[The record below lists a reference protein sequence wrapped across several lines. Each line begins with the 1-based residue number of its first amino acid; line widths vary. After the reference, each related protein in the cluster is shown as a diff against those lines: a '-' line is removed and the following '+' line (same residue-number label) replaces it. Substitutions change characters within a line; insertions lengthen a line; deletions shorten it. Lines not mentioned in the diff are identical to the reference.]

1 MTTTYEPPNKPG
13 VCNTCD
19 EPSNHLQE
27 SFCDGDGCGLSTG
40 LLCEDCYRRHTDRR
54 EPDMCRPCARKEER
68 AENARLD
75 HLSGDNDRA
84 YDAWKDGDR

>member
-13 VCNTCD
+13 PCNTCD

-27 SFCDGDGCGLSTG
+27 AFCDACGLSTG
-40 LLCEDCYRRHTDRR
+40 LLCEDCYRHVADRR
-54 EPDMCRPCARKEER
+54 EPDLCGPCYRKEER

-75 HLSGDNDRA
+75 HLSGDHDRA
-84 YDAWKDGDR
+84 YDAWKDDNR